1 MKYITEIQREIPVIA
16 EPEVLV
22 VGAGPAG
29 LGAAIAAAK
38 NGAKTMLVEKY
49 GFPGGNLTTSMVNPL
64 FTFHDVNGRQIIKGI
79 TEEMVQR
86 MITAKASLGHVTD
99 LTFDNASM
107 TPFDPERC
115 KVVLLEMLEEAGV
128 EMLFHTLVTD
138 VQTKNGSIKNII
150 IENKSGRQV
159 ICPQYVIDCSGDADV
174 ASFAKV
180 PFSKGRKEDGAMQ
193 PATLYF
199 RVGNIDNFE
208 LRKWMK
214 ANRDLLKDNP
224 TEEEIDSQK
233 AIAFLGL
240 HKLIDKAIANGELDS
255 EVAPRVLMY
264 ELPNNQFSVNTTR
277 LQNIDATNAKD
288 LTKAEI
294 LLRKQVVQVYEF
306 LKKRI
311 GGFANSYILDTGV
324 QVGTRESR
332 HIEGEYTLTEE
343 AILQGTSFKD
353 GIACGTFAIDIH
365 PPVGKQQIFTGSGKV
380 VYEIPYRCLLPKGI
394 DNLLVAGK
402 TISATHTAFGS
413 IRVMATCMAMGE
425 GAGTAAALLTKEKG
439 STQSIDVEQLR
450 KVLIKNGQYLL
461 NEQLEEDISEDLILK
476 RVNGSGEKAGH
487 YNPFLKQEKD
497 EI

>member
-1 MKYITEIQREIPVIA
+1 MKHIIEAQRELPVIA

-29 LGAAIAAAK
+29 LGAAIASAR

-64 FTFHDVNGRQIIKGI
+64 FTFHDINGRQIIKGI

-86 MITAKASLGHVTD
+86 MITAKASVGHVTD

-107 TPFDPERC
+107 TPFDPERS

-128 EMLFHTLVTD
+128 EMLFHTMVTS
-138 VQTKNGSIKNII
+138 VQAKNGSIESII
-150 IENKSGRQV
+150 IENKSGRQA
-159 ICPQYVIDCSGDADV
+159 ICPRYVIDCSGDADV
-174 ASFAKV
+174 AAFSGV
-180 PFSKGRKEDGAMQ
+180 PFSKGREEDGAMQ

-199 RVGNIDNFE
+199 RVGNIDNAG
-208 LRKWMK
+208 LRQWMK
-214 ANRDLLKDNP
+214 VNRNLLKDSP
-224 TEEEIDSQK
+224 TDEEIDSQK

-240 HKLIDKAIANGELDS
+240 HSLIDKAIADGELDR
-255 EVAPRVLMY
+255 ETAPRVLMY

-277 LQNIDATNAKD
+277 LQNIDATNAED

-294 LLRKQVVQVYEF
+294 LLRKQVLQVYDF
-306 LKKRI
+306 LKKHI
-311 GGFANSYILDTGV
+311 GGFAESYILDTAV

-332 HIEGEYTLTEE
+332 HIEGDYTLTAED
-343 AILQGTSFKD
+343 ILAGTSFTD

-365 PPVGKQQIFTGSGKV
+365 PPEGKQQIFTGSGKA

-394 DNLLVAGK
+394 ENLLVAGK
-402 TISATHTAFGS
+402 TISASHTAFGS

-425 GAGTAAALLTKEKG
+425 GVGTAAALLVLQGG
-439 STQSIDVEQLR
+439 STRKLDTLQLR
-450 KVLIKNGQYLL
+450 EVLIKNGQYLL
-461 NEQLEEDISEDLILK
+461 NASLEEDVDKNLLLK
-476 RVNGSGEKAGH
+476 RVNGSGEQAGH
-487 YNPFLKQEKD
+487 YNPFLKQEKN